1 MRSTSLLLLIVLE
14 VWVASNHVEGK
25 ALFTEVDNGFC
36 NQRPDGDYS
45 IGCMSPYIT
54 CASRRPYEKKCPNDL
69 VLDEASGMCV
79 EKTSISLCGGRP
91 SAIAAIKS
99 LAASPPTLSQPQV
112 VLQPQVV
119 SQKQSVSQVQV
130 VKQQKVVPHSPVVA
144 IASAV
149 ARQPIAASQP
159 IIFDSALLTRTDSS
173 LWVAHRDT
181 WCVSMVV
188 RRTMRANVAYSTRGR

>member
-1 MRSTSLLLLIVLE
+1 MRSTSFLLLLILG
-14 VWVASNHVEGK
+14 VWVASIHVEGK
-25 ALFTEVDNGFC
+25 ALPIGVDKDFC

-45 IGCMSPYIT
+45 IGCTSLYIT
-54 CASRRPYEKKCPNDL
+54 CAGRRPYEKKCPNDL

-79 EKTSISLCGGRP
+79 EKTSVSLCGGRP
-91 SAIAAIKS
+91 FAIAAIKS

-149 ARQPIAASQP
+149 ARQPIAAIRFCTPHQ
-159 IIFDSALLTRTDSS
+159 
-173 LWVAHRDT
+173 
-181 WCVSMVV
+181 
-188 RRTMRANVAYSTRGR
+188 